1 MDKAKMPRAPIAALS
16 AAQRPAGVVGAVR
29 AETSQGS
36 KVESL
41 LSDVKQELARV
52 NDEVKRT
59 ADDALKQARE
69 TGETTSEVK
78 AKADEL
84 MSTQAKLQ
92 ESQTKL
98 EGKLEA
104 LETRNL
110 DLEQKLAQG
119 VPGSGREANQS
130 FGQMVAE
137 SDEVKQFVGNGA
149 RGTLRFPVKNAITS
163 VVPGGGATA
172 WSDREDEIVRM
183 PRRQMRIRQLLN
195 QGTTTS
201 NLVEYA
207 KQTTRD
213 NQAAMTAETNQK
225 PESDYAWDR
234 ADAPVRTL
242 AHFVHV
248 ARQTLQ
254 DAGQLQAEIDSE
266 LRYGLEY
273 VEELQLLK
281 GDGTGENLSGLVT
294 EATAFSNA
302 FVPTNPTYIDKIR
315 LQLLQASL
323 AEYPADGIVLHPT
336 DWARIELEKDANN
349 QYLFASIVQMAG
361 PQLWG
366 RPVIATQAMDE
377 DASLCGAFG
386 MAATIY
392 DRMDSEVLISSED
405 RDNFIKNM
413 LTIRAEKRLALAVKR
428 PAALVYNS
436 SLSAALS

>member
-1 MDKAKMPRAPIAALS
+1 MAKANMPRVHLAGL
-16 AAQRPAGVVGAVR
+16 AAQRPAGVVGPVR

-41 LSDVKQELARV
+41 LADVRQELTRV

-59 ADDALKQARE
+59 ADDALKQAQQS
-69 TGETTSEVK
+69 GEASNEVK

-98 EGKLEA
+98 EGRLEA
-104 LETRNL
+104 METKGL
-110 DLEQKLAQG
+110 DLEQKLAEG
-119 VPGSGREANQS
+119 IPGRGGHAPKS
-130 FGQMVAE
+130 FGQTVAE
-137 SDEVKQFVGNGA
+137 SDDVKNFVQQGA
-149 RGTLRFPVKNAITS
+149 RGTVRMPVKSAITS
-163 VVPGGGATA
+163 ATPGGGGAI
-172 WSDREDEIVRM
+172 WSDRDEEMVRQ
-183 PRRQMRIRQLLN
+183 PRRMMRIRELLN
-195 QGTTTS
+195 TGTTSS
-201 NLVEYA
+201 NLVEYV

-213 NQAAMTAETNQK
+213 NQAAMTAETTQK
-225 PESDYAWDR
+225 PESDYAWDK

-254 DAGQLQAEIDSE
+254 DAGQLQAEIDNE
-266 LRYGLEY
+266 LRYGLDF

-294 EATAFSNA
+294 EATAFNNA
-302 FVPTNPTYIDKIR
+302 FIPANETYIDKIR

-366 RPVIATQAMDE
+366 RPVIATQALDE
-377 DASLCGAFG
+377 DTCLTGAFQ

-392 DRMDSEVLISSED
+392 DRMDAEVLISSED

-413 LTIRAEKRLALAVKR
+413 LTIRGEKRLALAVKR
-428 PAALVYNS
+428 PGALVYNS
-436 SLSAALS
+436 SLSAALT